1 MFQVAVY
8 TQLPVEK
15 DGLEERVQSG
25 AAGVAEVKT
34 AASLCLCATTRN
46 EVLSAVE

>member
-15 DGLEERVQSG
+15 DGLEACRSHGRVQSG
-25 AAGVAEVKT
+25 AAGVAGVKT
-34 AASLCLCATTRN
+34 AASLCFVRYHT
-46 EVLSAVE
+46 